1 MSRHLLKAL
10 RPTHSDL
17 KTWPI
22 RNLIWPI
29 RNQNLAFQELNY
41 WPIRNQAFGL
51 SGTERSKNVNYFK
64 GLVAYPHPVTRARD
78 LNQELTLLTSN
89 PASRLKRGLRPLGAS
104 NPPNPPYPQKERPPG
119 EHKNPNTTAPP
130 PYGRRENESRQWSRN
145 QIAE

>member
-29 RNQNLAFQELNY
+29 RNQTL
-41 WPIRNQAFGL
+41 GL

-89 PASRLKRGLRPLGAS
+89 PSRRLKRGLRPLGAS

-119 EHKNPNTTAPP
+119 EHKIQTNYRA
-130 PYGRRENESRQWSRN
+130 
-145 QIAE
+145 A

>member
-29 RNQNLAFQELNY
+29 RNQTLAYQEPNY

-51 SGTERSKNVNYFK
+51 SGTERSKNVNHFK

-89 PASRLKRGLRPLGAS
+89 STPGSKGGFAPLAPQTHSTRLTPKRSALRA
-104 NPPNPPYPQKERPPG
+104 
-119 EHKNPNTTAPP
+119 NTKFKTITAPP
-130 PYGRRENESRQWSRN
+130 PCGRRENKSRQWSRN
-145 QIAE
+145 QI

>member
-1 MSRHLLKAL
+1 MAY
-10 RPTHSDL
+10 
-17 KTWPI
+17 
-22 RNLIWPI
+22 
-29 RNQNLAFQELNY
+29 QEPNY

-119 EHKNPNTTAPP
+119 EPKTQTLP
-130 PYGRRENESRQWSRN
+130 RRRPAAGGKMKADNG
-145 QIAE
+145 AETR

>member
-29 RNQNLAFQELNY
+29 RNQTLAYQEPNY

-89 PASRLKRGLRPLGAS
+89 P
-104 NPPNPPYPQKERPPG
+104 PNPPYPQKERPPG
-119 EHKNPNTTAPP
+119 EPKTQTLP
-130 PYGRRENESRQWSRN
+130 RRRPAAGGKMKADNG
-145 QIAE
+145 AETR